1 MLLSQGAVVRK
12 VRVIPIEISSLGELA
27 LDNSYVD
34 FTQASI
40 PLIILQSPVVA
51 IQKKKDKQ
59 ILRLHHSEICDLRL
73 DKPLVS

>member
-12 VRVIPIEISSLGELA
+12 VRVIPIKISSLGELA

-51 IQKKKDKQ
+51 IQKKK
-59 ILRLHHSEICDLRL
+59 R
-73 DKPLVS
+73 